1 MFENIEVTNIFV
13 HSIDATWVFRD
24 GNVEYSGTFYAG
36 QFSTNI
42 ASNVCVM
49 TDDCVTYQSV
59 SYDCIG
65 DLYNAQNYSPKLIRL
80 YKNENLNKQLTIYK
94 LKYPDLINEIIEK
107 LDIFTPPSV
116 HSILIVTAYLS
127 RLHNADLDLLKLTS
141 ALFNHYNYF

>member
-1 MFENIEVTNIFV
+1 MFENIEVTNLFV

-42 ASNVCVM
+42 SSNVCVM
-49 TDDCVTYQSV
+49 TDDCVTYRSV

-65 DLYNAQNYSPKLIRL
+65 SLYNMQDYAPKSIRL

-107 LDIFTPPSV
+107 LDIFDPPSI
-116 HSILIVTAYLS
+116 HSILIVSAYLK

-141 ALFNHYNYF
+141 ALFAHYNYF